1 MTTAAS
7 TNPVS
12 LPARSGIGL
21 HPAHYR
27 DMLARRPPLAF
38 LEVHSENYFGAGGP
52 PHHHLENL
60 RADYPLSLHG
70 VGLSLGST
78 DPLDHSH
85 LLKLKALS
93 ARYQPELVSDHLC
106 WSSASG
112 LHTHDLLPLPFTEEV
127 IRHVAA
133 RIRQVQDVL
142 GRRLLVENA
151 TGYVEFAASD
161 MSEWAFVRAI
171 VEEADCDL
179 LLDVNNIYVNAFNLG
194 FDPLTYIEA
203 MPAERIKEIHLAGFD
218 HDEHADCLVD
228 THGKPVRTP
237 VWDLY
242 RDTIAHVGPRPT
254 LIEWDTDIP
263 PLHTLLGEAARANT
277 ILEADSHARRIT
289 A

>member
-1 MTTAAS
+1 MTAVARKPDAT
-7 TNPVS
+7 

-21 HPAHYR
+21 RPAHYR

-52 PHHHLENL
+52 PHHYLENL

-78 DPLDHSH
+78 DPLDLDH
-85 LLKLKALS
+85 LAKLKAL
-93 ARYQPELVSDHLC
+93 AERYQPELVSDHLC
-106 WSSASG
+106 WTSAGG

-127 IRHVAA
+127 IRHVVA

-151 TGYVEFAASD
+151 TGYVEFAASE
-161 MSEWAFVRAI
+161 MSEWVFVRAI

-179 LLDVNNIYVNAFNLG
+179 LLDVNNVYVNAINLG

-218 HDEHADCLVD
+218 FDEHADCLVD
-228 THGKPVRTP
+228 THGKPVRMP

-242 RDTIAHVGPRPT
+242 RDTIAHIGPRHT

-263 PLHTLLGEAARANT
+263 PLDTLLDEAARANT
-277 ILEADSHARRIT
+277 ILEADSHARRI
-289 A
+289 AA

>member
-12 LPARSGIGL
+12 PPARAGIGL
-21 HPAHYR
+21 RPTHYR

-38 LEVHSENYFGAGGP
+38 LEIHSENYFGAGGP
-52 PHHHLENL
+52 PHHYLEKL
-60 RADYPLSLHG
+60 RTDYPLSLHG

-78 DPLDHSH
+78 DPLDFAH
-85 LLKLKALS
+85 LEKLKALA

-106 WSSASG
+106 WTSADG
-112 LHTHDLLPLPFTEEV
+112 LHTHDLLPLPFTDEV
-127 IRHVAA
+127 VRHVSA

-142 GRRLLVENA
+142 ERRLLVENA

-161 MSEWAFVRAI
+161 MSEWAFVRAV

-179 LLDVNNIYVNAFNLG
+179 LLDVNNIYVNAVNLD

-203 MPAERIKEIHLAGFD
+203 MPADRIKEIHLAGFD
-218 HDEHADCLVD
+218 YDEHADCLVD

-242 RDTIAHVGPRPT
+242 RDTIARIGPRPT

-263 PLHTLLGEAARANT
+263 PLDTLLGEAARANA
-277 ILEADSHARRIT
+277 ILEADCHARRI
-289 A
+289 AA

>member
-1 MTTAAS
+1 MTAVACKPDAT
-7 TNPVS
+7 

-21 HPAHYR
+21 RPAHYR

-52 PHHHLENL
+52 PHHYLENL

-70 VGLSLGST
+70 VSLSLGST
-78 DPLDHSH
+78 DPLDHAH
-85 LLKLKALS
+85 LLKLKAL
-93 ARYQPELVSDHLC
+93 AVRYQPELVSDHLC
-106 WSSASG
+106 WTSADG

-142 GRRLLVENA
+142 ERRLLVENA
-151 TGYVEFAASD
+151 TGYVEFAASN
-161 MSEWAFVRAI
+161 MSEWAFVRAV

-179 LLDVNNIYVNAFNLG
+179 LLDVNNVYVNAINLS

-218 HDEHADCLVD
+218 YDEHADCLVD

-242 RDTIAHVGPRPT
+242 RDTIARIGPRPT

-263 PLHTLLGEAARANT
+263 PLDTLLGEAARANM
-277 ILEADSHARRIT
+277 ILEADSHARRI
-289 A
+289 AA